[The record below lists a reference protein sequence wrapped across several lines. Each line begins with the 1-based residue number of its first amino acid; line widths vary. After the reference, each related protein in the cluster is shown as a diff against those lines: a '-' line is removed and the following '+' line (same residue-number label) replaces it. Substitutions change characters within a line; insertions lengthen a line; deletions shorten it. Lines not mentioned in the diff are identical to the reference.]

1 MIIGVLEMQLSMPG
15 NRSLKDKR
23 QVLRSVKDR
32 VRAGF
37 NVSIAEVADHER
49 WCSAHLAAVTVATD
63 RERAHGVLEA
73 VARYVERR
81 GDAILADYCIQM
93 L

>member
-1 MIIGVLEMQLSMPG
+1 MTIGVLEMRLSMPG

-23 QVLRSVKDR
+23 QVLKSVKDR
-32 VRAGF
+32 VRAAF
-37 NVSIAEVADHER
+37 NVSIAEVAAHDQ
-49 WCSAHLAAVTVATD
+49 WCAAHLAAVTVAPD
-63 RERAHGVLEA
+63 RERAHAVLEA
-73 VARYVERR
+73 VARSVERR